1 MKFISLVASVVTD
14 YVLEFFISQK
24 GRDYVLNLLDE
35 ITEYITRL
43 VEAFVD
49 KITKML
55 ANGNTNTAAK
65 DSFSSYC

>member
-1 MKFISLVASVVTD
+1 MKFISLVASIITD
-14 YVLEFFISQK
+14 YVLEFFTSQK

-35 ITEYITRL
+35 ITEYITGL

-55 ANGNTNTAAK
+55 PNGSTNTSAK
-65 DSFSSYC
+65 NSFSSYC

>member
-1 MKFISLVASVVTD
+1 MKFISLVASIITD

-35 ITEYITRL
+35 ITQYITRL
-43 VEAFVD
+43 VEAFVN

-55 ANGNTNTAAK
+55 SNGNSDSAAK
-65 DSFSSYC
+65 DPFSTYC

>member
-1 MKFISLVASVVTD
+1 MKFISLVASIITD
-14 YVLEFFISQK
+14 YVLEFFTSQK

-35 ITEYITRL
+35 ITEYITGL

-55 ANGNTNTAAK
+55 LNGSTNTSAK
-65 DSFSSYC
+65 NSFSSYC

>member
-1 MKFISLVASVVTD
+1 MKFISLVASIITD
-14 YVLEFFISQK
+14 YVIEFFISQK
-24 GRDYVLNLLDE
+24 GRDYVLNLLDQ

-55 ANGNTNTAAK
+55 PDGNSDPTAK

>member
-1 MKFISLVASVVTD
+1 MKFISLVASIVTD